1 MTRLAPICLAA
12 FAVTYLWQTFAIPL
26 DSFSAAEAINARTL
40 PLIYGVA
47 LLAIS
52 FVLVAWPS
60 GSQARAEAARVP
72 IGRWR
77 VLALHA
83 VAITGFGVLI
93 PWAGLW
99 VSLATLLVSGLFI
112 AGERRPWVLAV
123 APLATAGLAWLLI
136 GVVLGVYIDPGRWF
150 S

>member
-12 FAVTYLWQTFAIPL
+12 FAVAYLWQTFAIPL
-26 DSFSAAEAINARTL
+26 DPWSAAEAINARTL
-40 PLIYGVA
+40 PLIYGVV

-52 FVLVAWPS
+52 LGLA
-60 GSQARAEAARVP
+60 ARPLTPDAEATRIP
-72 IGRWR
+72 FGRWR

-83 VAITGFGVLI
+83 LAITGFGVLI

-99 VSLATLLVSGLFI
+99 TSLAALLVAGLLI
-112 AGERRPWVLAV
+112 AGERRPWVLV
-123 APLATAGLAWLLI
+123 LAPVATAGLAWLLI
-136 GVVLGVYIDPGRWF
+136 TVVLDVYIDPGRWF